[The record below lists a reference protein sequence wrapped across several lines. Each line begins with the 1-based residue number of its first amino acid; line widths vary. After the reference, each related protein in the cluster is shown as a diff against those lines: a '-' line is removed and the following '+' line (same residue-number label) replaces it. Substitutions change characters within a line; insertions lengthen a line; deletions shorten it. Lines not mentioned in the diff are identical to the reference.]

1 MILAPRRVPTWAPN
15 GPNIASK
22 IIIGLEIYR
31 NRLGEGS
38 ERAREAKKV
47 VWELLGA
54 ILGLRGADDT
64 KKLPNCPS
72 GPTPRR
78 PL

>member
-1 MILAPRRVPTWAPN
+1 MVLAPRRVPTWAPN

-38 ERAREAKKV
+38 ERAREAKKSSMGA
-47 VWELLGA
+47 LKSDLGPP
-54 ILGLRGADDT
+54 DSW
-64 KKLPNCPS
+64 KK
-72 GPTPRR
+72 TPE
-78 PL
+78 

>member
-38 ERAREAKKV
+38 ERAREAKKGSNQRNSV
-47 VWELLGA
+47 GPWALAAAIAAYLG
-54 ILGLRGADDT
+54 
-64 KKLPNCPS
+64 P
-72 GPTPRR
+72 
-78 PL
+78 

>member
-38 ERAREAKKV
+38 ERAREAKKL

-54 ILGLRGADDT
+54 ILGLRGKMAE
-64 KKLPNCPS
+64 KRPN
-72 GPTPRR
+72 
-78 PL
+78 